1 MSMGEFLF
9 LDKQKLDV
17 FLPRLFEIL
26 HSNMSL
32 IAPTNNSYEDDFEI
46 WSSHIIPAMQKEQR
60 QIVLMCVESE
70 LVGYFQYYINSD
82 TDSLMMEE
90 IQIKRAYQGSGL
102 FSEFY
107 KWLLK
112 QLPNDILYVEAFAN
126 KKNLKS
132 QAILTHLGLS
142 CIGENRNGNS
152 YHYKGSY
159 SELSDKYNSDKNHL

>member
-9 LDKQKLDV
+9 LDKQKFDV

-46 WSSHIIPAMQKEQR
+46 WSSHIIPAIQKEQR

-90 IQIKRAYQGSGL
+90 IQIKKEFQGTGL

-107 KWLLK
+107 NWLIK
-112 QLPNDILYVEAFAN
+112 NLPKDIMYVEAYAN

-132 QAILTHLGLS
+132 QSILKHLGLVES
-142 CIGENRNGNS
+142 GENKNGNS
-152 YHYKGSY
+152 FYFKGAY
-159 SELSDKYNSDKNHL
+159 VNLLNKYG

>member
-60 QIVLMCVESE
+60 QIVLMYVDNK
-70 LVGYFQYYINSD
+70 LVGYFQYYINVD
-82 TDSLMMEE
+82 MNSLMMEE
-90 IQIKRAYQGSGL
+90 IQIAKEFQGTGM
-102 FSEFY
+102 FSAFY
-107 KWLLK
+107 KWLVE
-112 QLPNDILYVEAFAN
+112 QLPNDVESVEAYAK

-132 QAILTHLGLS
+132 QSILKHLGLVEL
-142 CIGENRNGNS
+142 GENKNGNS
-152 YHYKGSY
+152 FYYKGANVDLLNKY
-159 SELSDKYNSDKNHL
+159 S

>member
-1 MSMGEFLF
+1 MGEFLF

-46 WSSHIIPAMQKEQR
+46 WSSHIIPAIQKEQR

-90 IQIKRAYQGSGL
+90 IQIKKEFQGTGL

-107 KWLLK
+107 NWLIK
-112 QLPNDILYVEAFAN
+112 NLPKDIMYVEAYAN

-132 QAILTHLGLS
+132 QSILKHLGLVES
-142 CIGENRNGNS
+142 GKNKNGNS
-152 YHYKGSY
+152 FYFKGAYVNLLNKY
-159 SELSDKYNSDKNHL
+159 S

>member
-17 FLPRLFEIL
+17 FLPRVFEIL

-46 WSSHIIPAMQKEQR
+46 WSSHIIPAIQKEQR

-90 IQIKRAYQGSGL
+90 IQIKKEFQGTGL

-107 KWLLK
+107 NWLIK
-112 QLPNDILYVEAFAN
+112 NLPKDIMYVEAYAN
-126 KKNLKS
+126 KKNYKS
-132 QAILTHLGLS
+132 QSILKHLGLVEL
-142 CIGENRNGNS
+142 GENRNGNS
-152 YHYKGSY
+152 FYYKG
-159 SELSDKYNSDKNHL
+159 KYVDLLNRYGWF